1 VTLGFTNH
9 ELADVRLLT
18 SFGRVARLGSIS
30 RAAAELGYVPSAI
43 SQHVTALEQRLGGT
57 LLFTRKPGSR
67 LVLTAEGR
75 ALAEAAD
82 ELLCATAVFV
92 DVARRVSNREGV
104 VLRIGAFGSALS
116 FLLPQVL
123 LEGRTNGDEQA
134 VETVEIEPADGVPL
148 IDSGELDVLIAHRYL
163 PEHHPPSGENTH
175 LRILGSEELLPVAA
189 RSDRVIRLQDCIDAE
204 WVAGSPRDVDRQ
216 ALSRW
221 AGNAGFDPLVRHQ
234 TRDYNTAVEM
244 ISAGLAVGL
253 LPASVVS
260 APQNRPRLSVVALP
274 DGLASP
280 RRDILTITRSG
291 FEMSTAVS
299 LLDRLGETLSRRA
312 T

>member
-1 VTLGFTNH
+1 M
-9 ELADVRLLT
+9 RLLT

-30 RAAAELGYVPSAI
+30 RAAAELGYVPSAV

-75 ALAEAAD
+75 ALAEAAG
-82 ELLCATAVFV
+82 ELLSATAVFV
-92 DVARRVSNREGV
+92 DVARRVSSGEGM

-116 FLLPQVL
+116 FLLPRVL
-123 LEGRTNGDEQA
+123 LEVQAAGDGQA

-163 PEHHPPSGENTH
+163 PEHHLPSGENTD
-175 LRILGSEELLPVAA
+175 LRILGTEELLVVAA
-189 RSDRVIRLQDCIDAE
+189 QSDHAIRLQDCIDAQ

-221 AGNAGFDPLVRHQ
+221 AGNAGFGPRVRHE

-244 ISAGLAVGL
+244 ISAGMAVGL
-253 LPASVVS
+253 LPASVVT
-260 APQNRPRLSVVALP
+260 APQNQARLSVVQLP

-280 RRDILTITRSG
+280 HRDILTITRSG
-291 FEMSTAVS
+291 FEMSTAAI
-299 LLDRLGETLSRRA
+299 LLDRIAQILLRR
-312 T
+312 